1 MMIYQCEKCYEQ
13 KILSKATLE
22 IVDGKIRTK
31 EARCECGNFMVEVEK
46 QFDGF
51 PSVIRTEPTL
61 NKS

>member
-1 MMIYQCEKCYEQ
+1 MMIFQCKKCNKQ
-13 KILSKATLE
+13 KKLMKATLE
-22 IVDGKIRTK
+22 IVDEKIRTK

>member
-1 MMIYQCEKCYEQ
+1 MMIFQCKKCNKQ
-13 KILSKATLE
+13 KKLMKATLE

-31 EARCECGNFMVEVEK
+31 EARCECGNFMVEVKK

-51 PSVIRTEPTL
+51 PSLIRTEPTL